1 MQGFT
6 RALLQ
11 YRTIVLILFLVALA
25 AGSFAF
31 SQLDIEAYPD
41 PSPPMVEFITQ
52 NSAWS
57 AEEMEQQVTIPVE
70 AVLNGTPKL
79 TEIRSIS
86 IFGLSDVKLYFD
98 FNSSYFID
106 RQEALNRLES
116 LTLPNNLQ
124 PQLSPESPVG
134 EIYRYQ
140 LIGPSYSLNE
150 LKAEQD
156 WFVVRQIKSDVA
168 TFGGT
173 TRQYRA
179 EIDPNHLLAMGV
191 TMTQVVNAIQNSNA
205 NAGGNYLTMGTQS
218 VNVRG
223 IGLLK
228 SLADMNNIVV
238 AEHNGTPILLRDVAT
253 VKEGHQPRLGKV
265 GFNENPDIV
274 EGIVLLQKGEQSL
287 PALKALRKKITELNS
302 GNLLPPGMQIKTI
315 YDRSKLVN
323 RTTETVLH
331 IVLMGMAL
339 VTIVLFVTLG
349 DVRIT
354 TIAALTIPFAL
365 LFAFSLM
372 VLEGSSANLISIGAI
387 DFGILVD
394 ASIIILENV
403 FRKLSRRRQGETL
416 SDVIVAGVGEGSRP
430 VIFATLIILVSFI
443 PLFTMQGVPGKIFA
457 PMSQAYGFAL
467 IGALLYAFFFAPV
480 LCFLSSPKQVSG
492 KDTFLIANVRRLYEK
507 ALRFTLKSSLLVWIV
522 ALILLAGAAFAFT
535 QIGGEFMPALEEGN
549 LWIRATMQQDM
560 AFPQSADLADQ
571 LRSVLRSFPE
581 VTQCLSQMG
590 RPDDGTDVS
599 TFNNIEFLADLKPAD
614 QWRPQFHGKKE
625 ELIAAIQKKF
635 QQYPGIDFNFS
646 QNIQDNVEEAMSGV
660 KGENSL
666 KLFGDDFDTLTNT
679 ANKIYQLMT
688 KVKGVTDVGVFD
700 VGGQPSL
707 LISIDRAEAARYGI
721 AAADI
726 NNAVQAAVGG
736 AAVTQIIEGERR
748 FDFAVRFSPEFR
760 DTPEA
765 IRKILLPTPDGNQI
779 PLGNVANVALH
790 NGAFMI
796 YREGGRRYI
805 PIKFSV
811 RGRDLQ
817 STIEEL
823 KSVLAREVKLPSG
836 YAYTWAGEY
845 DSLQKELHRLAFI
858 VPISLLMVLLLLYL
872 LFQSFRDALVVLATL
887 PFGAIGGVFTLVL
900 THTSFSISAAVG
912 FTSLLGLNTLC
923 TVVFLTGLR
932 HQQHDHGRERGV
944 FLGAID
950 EMRPIVMACMAA
962 GLGLLPAAIASGIGS
977 QTQKP
982 LARVVVGGT
991 VTTVFAVLF
1000 LVPLMARKWAPVD
1013 RNPDRGTEDEDGGDN
1028 PPEGGPPSPVE
1039 LGKLLLS
1046 QHFQRPLAEDPDADE
1061 PPGRDG

>member
-1 MQGFT
+1 MQALT

-25 AGSFAF
+25 VGGYAFA
-31 SQLDIEAYPD
+31 QLDIEAYPD

-52 NSAWS
+52 NPAWS
-57 AEEMEQQVTIPVE
+57 AEEMEQQVTIPLE
-70 AVLNGTPKL
+70 AALNGTPKL

-98 FNSSYFID
+98 FNTEYFVD
-106 RQEALNRLES
+106 RQEALNRLQTVS
-116 LTLPNNLQ
+116 LPNNLQ

-140 LIGPSYSLNE
+140 LIGPGYSLNE

-156 WFVVRQIKSDVA
+156 WFLVRQIKQVPGIIDVA

-173 TRQYRA
+173 TRQYQA
-179 EIDPNHLLAMGV
+179 EIDPNRLLSLGV
-191 TMTQVVNAIQNSNA
+191 TTTQVVNAIQNSNA
-205 NAGGNYLTMGTQS
+205 NAGGNYLTLGTQS

-228 SLADMNNIVV
+228 SLTDMNNIVV
-238 AEHNGTPILLRDVAT
+238 AERNGTPILLRDVAT
-253 VKEGHQPRLGKV
+253 VKEGHLPRLGKV
-265 GFNENPDIV
+265 GFNENSDIV

-287 PALKALRKKITELNS
+287 PALSALRKKIDALNS
-302 GNLLPPGMQIKTI
+302 GNLLPHGMQIKTI
-315 YDRSKLVN
+315 YNRSKLVN
-323 RTTETVLH
+323 RTTETVQH

-349 DVRIT
+349 DLRIT
-354 TIAALTIPFAL
+354 TIAALTIPFAV

-372 VLEGSSANLISIGAI
+372 VVRGSSANLISIGAI

-403 FRKLSRRRQGETL
+403 FRKLGRRRQGETL
-416 SDVIVAGVGEGSRP
+416 TDVIVAGVRDGSRP
-430 VIFATLIILVSFI
+430 VIFSTLIILVSFI

-457 PMSQAYGFAL
+457 PMSEAYGFAL
-467 IGALLYAFFFAPV
+467 IGALLYAFLFAPV
-480 LCFLSSPKQVSG
+480 LCYLSSPKGVSSQE
-492 KDTFLIANVRRLYEK
+492 TWRIRHAHRLYERTLNF
-507 ALRFTLKSSLLVWIV
+507 ALRRAVLVWIV
-522 ALILLAGAAFAFT
+522 ALVLLAGAGFAFT
-535 QIGGEFMPALEEGN
+535 RIGGEFMPALEEGN

-560 AFPQSADLADQ
+560 AFPQSAEMADQ
-571 LRSVLRSFPE
+571 IRSILRSFPE
-581 VTQCLSQMG
+581 ITQCLSQMG

-599 TFNNIEFLADLKPAD
+599 TFNNIEFLAELKPAD
-614 QWRPQFHGKKE
+614 EWRPEYHGKKE

-635 QQYPGIDFNFS
+635 AAYPGIDFNFS

-679 ANKIYQLMT
+679 AGRIYQIMT

-707 LISIDRAEAARYGI
+707 LISIDRGQAARYGI

-736 AAVTQIIEGERR
+736 AAITQIIEGERR
-748 FDFAVRFSPEFR
+748 FDFALRYNAQFR

-765 IRKILLPTPDGNQI
+765 IRKILLPTPDGNQV
-779 PLGNVANVALH
+779 PLGSVADISLH

-811 RGRDLQ
+811 RGRDLK

-823 KSVLAREVKLPSG
+823 KEDLGRQIKLPAG
-836 YAYTWAGEY
+836 YEYTWAGEY
-845 DSLQKELHRLAFI
+845 DSLQKELRRLAFI
-858 VPISLLMVLLLLYL
+858 VPISLGIVLLLLYL
-872 LFQSFRDALVVLATL
+872 LFQSFRDALIVLATL
-887 PFGAIGGVFTLVL
+887 PFGAIGGILTLML
-900 THTSFSISAAVG
+900 TGTSFSISAAVG
-912 FTSLLGLNTLC
+912 FTSLLGLNTLG

-944 FLGAID
+944 FLGALD

-962 GLGLLPAAIASGIGS
+962 GLGLLPAAVASGIGS

-991 VTTVFAVLF
+991 VTTLFAILF
-1000 LVPLMARKWAPVD
+1000 LVPLMARKWAPLD
-1013 RNPDRGTEDEDGGDN
+1013 RNPGDDRGDDGPDNDGGGLDDMRSSA
-1028 PPEGGPPSPVE
+1028 PSPFEMARLFVAE
-1039 LGKLLLS
+1039 
-1046 QHFQRPLAEDPDADE
+1046 HFKRALT
-1061 PPGRDG
+1061 